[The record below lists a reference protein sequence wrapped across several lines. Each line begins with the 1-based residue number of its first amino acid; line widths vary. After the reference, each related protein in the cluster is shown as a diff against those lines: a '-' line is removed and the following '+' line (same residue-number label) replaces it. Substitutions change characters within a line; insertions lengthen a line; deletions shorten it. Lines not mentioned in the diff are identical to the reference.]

1 VASQI
6 AMTAAPR
13 RRRGVPIHGW
23 LVIDKPL
30 GVSSAQVVGTVR
42 RATGAAKAG
51 HAGTLDPLA
60 TGVLPIALGEA
71 TKTIPYMMDGPKTY
85 RFAVRWGEATSTD
98 DAEGEIIATGPS
110 RPTPDQIRTAVVS
123 MTGEIEQVPPAY
135 SAVHVAGKRAYVLAR
150 AGHSVDLSP
159 RRIVIHRFEL
169 LERPDDDHAVFE
181 AVCGKGTYIRSLA
194 RDLAAT
200 LGTFGHVSSLRRT
213 ATGPFHETQAISLES
228 LQSLG
233 HSPAAFGHL
242 LPVETVLDDIPAL
255 DLTDTEANRLR
266 RGQPVGLT
274 ERLHLGRIG
283 HLESGCIVW
292 AKAGGKPVA
301 LARFEAGGLRPVR
314 VLNL

>member
-1 VASQI
+1 
-6 AMTAAPR
+6 MTAGR
-13 RRRGVPIHGW
+13 RHRGVPIHGW
-23 LVIDKPL
+23 LVIDKPP
-30 GVSSAQVVGTVR
+30 GVTSAQVVGAVR

-71 TKTIPYMMDGPKTY
+71 TKTIPYLMDGTKAY
-85 RFAVRWGEATSTD
+85 RFTVRWGEATSTD
-98 DAEGEIIATGPS
+98 DAEGDVVASSPN
-110 RPTPDQIRTAVVS
+110 RPTPDRIGVAIAG

-135 SAVHVAGKRAYVLAR
+135 SAVHVAGKRAYALAR
-150 AGHSVDLSP
+150 AGRPVDLA
-159 RRIVIHRFEL
+159 RRRVVVHRFEMIG
-169 LERPDDDHAVFE
+169 RPDDDHAVFE
-181 AVCGKGTYIRSLA
+181 VVCGKGTYVRSLA
-194 RDLAAT
+194 RDLAAALET
-200 LGTFGHVSSLRRT
+200 VGHVSSLRRT
-213 ATGPFHETQAISLES
+213 AVEPFHEAQAISLES

-274 ERLHLGRIG
+274 DRLDRGRIG

-301 LARFEAGGLRPVR
+301 LARFEAGRLRPVR

>member
-1 VASQI
+1 
-6 AMTAAPR
+6 MTAAPR
-13 RRRGVPIHGW
+13 PRGIPIHGW
-23 LVIDKPL
+23 LVIDKPP
-30 GVSSAQVVGTVR
+30 GVSSAQVVGAVR

-71 TKTIPYMMDGPKTY
+71 TKTIPYMMDGMKTY
-85 RFAVRWGEATSTD
+85 RFTVRWGEATSTG
-98 DAEGEIIATGPS
+98 DAEGEIIAAGPS
-110 RPTPDQIRTAVVS
+110 RPTPDQIRTAVAE
-123 MTGEIEQVPPAY
+123 MTGQIEQVPPAY
-135 SAVHVAGKRAYVLAR
+135 SAIHVAGKRAYALAR
-150 AGHSVDLSP
+150 AGRPVDLAP
-159 RRIVIHRFEL
+159 RRVVIHRFVL
-169 LERPDDDHAVFE
+169 VERSDDDHAVFDV
-181 AVCGKGTYIRSLA
+181 ACGKGTYIRSLA
-194 RDLAAT
+194 RDLAAA
-200 LGTFGHVSSLRRT
+200 LGTCGHVSSLRRT
-213 ATGPFHETQAISLES
+213 AVGPFHETQAISLET
-228 LQSLG
+228 LRSLG

-274 ERLHLGRIG
+274 DRLDLGRIG

>member
-1 VASQI
+1 
-6 AMTAAPR
+6 MMAAGRPR
-13 RRRGVPIHGW
+13 GLPIHGW
-23 LVIDKPL
+23 LVVDKPAGL
-30 GVSSAQVVGTVR
+30 SSAQAVGTVR

-71 TKTIPYMMDGPKTY
+71 TKTIPYVVDGSKTY
-85 RFAVRWGEATSTD
+85 RFTIRWGEATSTD
-98 DAEGEIIATGPS
+98 DTEGEVIATSPN
-110 RPTPDQIRTAVVS
+110 RPAPDQVHAALAG
-123 MTGEIEQVPPAY
+123 MTGEIDHVPPAY
-135 SAVHVAGKRAYVLAR
+135 SAVHVAGKRAYALAR
-150 AGHSVDLSP
+150 AGCAVDLAA
-159 RRIVIHRFEL
+159 RRVVIHRFEL
-169 LERPDDDHAVFE
+169 IQQPDEDHAVFE
-181 AVCGKGTYIRSLA
+181 VQCGKGTYIRSLA
-194 RDLAAT
+194 RDLATA
-200 LGTFGHVSSLRRT
+200 LRTFGHVCSLRRT
-213 ATGPFHETQAISLES
+213 AVGPFEESQAISLES

-266 RGQPVGLT
+266 RGQPVGLID
-274 ERLHLGRIG
+274 RLDLGRIG

-292 AKAGGKPVA
+292 ARTGGKPVA

>member
-1 VASQI
+1 MPMMA
-6 AMTAAPR
+6 TR
-13 RRRGVPIHGW
+13 RARGVPIHGW

-30 GVSSAQVVGTVR
+30 RLSSAQTVGAVR

-71 TKTIPYMMDGPKTY
+71 TKTISYVMDGPKAY
-85 RFAVRWGEATSTD
+85 RFTVRWGEARSTD
-98 DAEGEIIATGPS
+98 DTEGEVVATSPE
-110 RPTPDQIRTAVVS
+110 RPTPDQVRAALAG

-135 SAVHVAGKRAYVLAR
+135 SAVHVAGKRAYALAR
-150 AGHSVDLSP
+150 AGRAVGLEARRVMIHAFDL
-159 RRIVIHRFEL
+159 I
-169 LERPDDDHAVFE
+169 ERLDDDHAVFE
-181 AVCGKGTYIRSLA
+181 VRCGKGTYIRSLA
-194 RDLAAT
+194 RDLAAA
-200 LGTFGHVSSLRRT
+200 LGTVGHVSSLRRT
-213 ATGPFHETQAISLES
+213 AVGPFDERRAISLES

-266 RGQPVGLT
+266 HGQPVELT
-274 ERLHLGRIG
+274 GRLDLGRIG

-301 LARFEAGGLRPVR
+301 LARFGADGLRPVR